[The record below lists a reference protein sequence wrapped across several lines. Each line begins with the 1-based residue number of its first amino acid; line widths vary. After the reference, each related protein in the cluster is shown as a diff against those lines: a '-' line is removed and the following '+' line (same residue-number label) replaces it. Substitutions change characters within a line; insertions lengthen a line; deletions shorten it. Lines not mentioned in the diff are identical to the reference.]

1 MELKKISERVHYIEG
16 PANIGVILLD
26 NSEVALI
33 DSGIDSRYASRVLQ
47 LLENLRFKV
56 KYIFNTHSH
65 ADHIGGNSYLN
76 QKTSCKIF
84 SSQLELPTI
93 LNPLIQSAVL
103 FAGAPIQDLLNKY
116 ILAAP
121 SPAQT
126 INDNPHILEETE
138 IATIELPGHSINQLG
153 YMADGVAFLG
163 DSLFHEAF
171 FKRQQLPFHYDPLV
185 QLRTLERLKSLKA
198 NWFVGG
204 HFKPTKEI
212 RLDIETNI
220 SQINNAIDFILS
232 FLKIPHP
239 QDRVIKTFM
248 DHFSLKKNTWEYF
261 LYRATV
267 NGYLSALYKNGQ
279 IKYRIIDNLLMW
291 YAL

>member
-1 MELKKISERVHYIEG
+1 MELKKITERVHYIEG

-26 NSEVALI
+26 GSEIALI

-47 LLENLRFKV
+47 LLESLRFKV

-65 ADHIGGNSYLN
+65 ADHIGGNSLFHR
-76 QKTSCKIF
+76 QTSCQILA
-84 SSQLELPTI
+84 SRLELPTI
-93 LNPLIQSAVL
+93 RNPLIQSAVL
-103 FAGAPIQDLLNKY
+103 FAGAPIQDLLNKF
-116 ILAAP
+116 ISAEP

-126 INDNPHILEETE
+126 INENQHILEETQ
-138 IATIELPGHSINQLG
+138 IKTIELPGHSINQLG
-153 YMADGVAFLG
+153 FMADGVAFLG
-163 DSLFHEAF
+163 DSLFPEAF

-185 QLRTLERLKSLKA
+185 QLRTLERLKNLKA
-198 NWFVGG
+198 DWFLGG
-204 HFKPTKEI
+204 HFNPTKEI
-212 RLDIETNI
+212 RLAIETNI
-220 SQINNAIDFILS
+220 TQINNAIEFMQT

-248 DHFSLKKNTWEYF
+248 DHFGLKKNTWEYF

-267 NGYLSALYKNGQ
+267 NGYLSALYKDGK

-291 YAL
+291 YAI